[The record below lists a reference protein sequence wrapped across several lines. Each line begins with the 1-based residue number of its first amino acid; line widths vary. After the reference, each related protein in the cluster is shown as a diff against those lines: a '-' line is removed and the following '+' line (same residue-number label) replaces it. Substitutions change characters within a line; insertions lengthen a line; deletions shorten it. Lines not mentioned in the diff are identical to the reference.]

1 MNMLVAFLLVTRI
14 NMSVSRYNNCRSCL
28 GTMFLEIRDLLQNMF
43 VLTRK
48 MQEPADKAWRLETT
62 YRALLL
68 LRTTM
73 AVIDYRTD
81 NIPAWDVPELDPKE
95 SAQVK
100 ADAQSNFRKDTFL
113 ERNGFEESMRV
124 PPIMAF
130 KLRWCLDTSEDRL
143 SGKMKEFREFSLF
156 NHVDGFM
163 KAYYA

>member
-1 MNMLVAFLLVTRI
+1 M
-14 NMSVSRYNNCRSCL
+14 Y
-28 GTMFLEIRDLLQNMF
+28 LEIRDLVQNMF

-73 AVIDYRTD
+73 AVIDYRTES
-81 NIPAWDVPELDPKE
+81 IAAWDVPELDPKE

-100 ADAQSNFRKDTFL
+100 ADAQSDFRKDTFP
-113 ERNGFEESMRV
+113 ERSGFEESTRV

-143 SGKMKEFREFSLF
+143 SGRMKEFRGLGLF
-156 NHVDGFM
+156 NHVDEFM